1 MLEVLGLDRWAEA
14 TYLMLVESEP
24 LAADGL
30 AARTGLDADALDAA
44 LAALEERGLVS
55 RVPDRPVRYTALPP
69 EHAVEVLLLA
79 REREIQR
86 VRALT
91 LRLAERHR
99 KVRAGAA
106 SESVI
111 EVITGADAVAR
122 TGQQLLA
129 RAEHRIRGIDA
140 PPYAEASDG
149 QRVNSS
155 MLAGDPSVERRF
167 IHGLDKL
174 RLPGATARVE
184 ADVAAGEDVRF
195 LPTAPMKLILSDDQ
209 AALVPLVATPKVL
222 DSCILVRPSALL
234 DALSTMFETLWAQA
248 QPYRARTTDGAG
260 ARDMSDDERRIL
272 PLLALGLADEAIAR
286 QLGIGHRT
294 VQRRVQAI
302 LVRLGATSRFQAGVL
317 AARRGWWDEPRA

>member
-14 TYLMLVESEP
+14 AYLELVEHTPLTAGE
-24 LAADGL
+24 LAA
-30 AARTGLDADALDAA
+30 ATGLDEEAVQVALSG
-44 LAALEERGLVS
+44 LEDRGLVS
-55 RVPDRPVRYTALPP
+55 HIPDRPVRYTALPP

-99 KVRAGAA
+99 VARAGA

-129 RAEHRIRGIDA
+129 RAEHQIRGIDA

-149 QRVNSS
+149 ERVNSS
-155 MLAGDPSVERRF
+155 MLMGVPGVRRRF
-167 IHGLDKL
+167 IHGRDTLA
-174 RLPGATARVE
+174 LPGAVARVE
-184 ADVAAGEDVRF
+184 ADVAAGEEVRF
-195 LPTAPMKLILSDDQ
+195 LPTAPMKLIISDDE
-209 AALVPLVATPKVL
+209 AALVPLVATPQVL

-234 DALSTMFETLWAQA
+234 DALCTLFETLWTGA
-248 QPYRARTTDGAG
+248 QPYASDALVPPDGL
-260 ARDMSDDERRIL
+260 SDDERRIV
-272 PLLALGLADEAIAR
+272 PLLAQGLPDEAIAR
-286 QLGIGHRT
+286 QLGVSYRT
-294 VQRRVQAI
+294 VQRRVQTLLA
-302 LVRLGATSRFQAGVL
+302 RLGATSRFQGGVL
-317 AARRGWWDEPRA
+317 AARRGWLA